1 MRPRPTSYPA
11 GWFGGETVFA
21 PRSGS
26 TAEDDG
32 YLITFVAEEATG
44 DSELYVLD
52 AQRPADEPV
61 CRLAVPQRVPTGYH
75 TWWVDEAA
83 MATQRG
89 L

>member
-1 MRPRPTSYPA
+1 
-11 GWFGGETVFA
+11 A
-21 PRSGS
+21 PRAGS
-26 TAEDDG
+26 TEEDDG

-44 DSELYVLD
+44 ASELQVLD

-75 TWWVDEAA
+75 TWWVDEAT